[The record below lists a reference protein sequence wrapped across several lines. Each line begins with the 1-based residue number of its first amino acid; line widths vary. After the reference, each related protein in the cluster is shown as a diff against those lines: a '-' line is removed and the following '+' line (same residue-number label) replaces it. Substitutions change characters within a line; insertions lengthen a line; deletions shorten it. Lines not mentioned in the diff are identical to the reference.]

1 MNKYEK
7 ALEAIKA
14 VFNNMANSPQETL
27 EDLQALREEIEDYIN
42 VIETE

>member
-14 VFNNMANSPQETL
+14 VFNNVANSPQETL
-27 EDLQALREEIEDYIN
+27 EDLQALREEIEAMIDTID
-42 VIETE
+42 VA